1 METEMEIKKVGVL
14 GCGLMGSGIA
24 QTAATAGFDVVVR
37 EVSNELCERGFAGI
51 EKSLAKFTEKGTI
64 TADQQTE
71 IRGRLRGTTEFADL
85 ADCDIIIEAIIENL
99 DTKRDT
105 YKQLDELC
113 KPDTIFAS
121 NTSSLSITE
130 MMTATSNERQRRF
143 IGLHFFNPVPIMK
156 LVEVVK
162 TILTD
167 EAVYE
172 TAVDFG
178 KRLGK
183 TPVRASDKT
192 GFIVNRLLVP
202 YMLDSIRAL
211 EEGVGSIVDIDNAM
225 KLGCGYPMGPLT
237 LGDFVG
243 LDTTYYIAEIMFNEF
258 REKRFAPPPLLK
270 RMVLAGLYGRKSG
283 RGFYDYADP
292 KNPVPMNL
300 V

>member
-1 METEMEIKKVGVL
+1 MEIKKVGVL

-24 QTAATAGFDVVVR
+24 QVAATAGFETVVK
-37 EVSNELCERGFAGI
+37 EVSDDLIARGFGGI
-51 EKSLAKFTEKGTI
+51 EKSLAKFAEKGTI
-64 TADQQTE
+64 TSDQQKE
-71 IRGRLRGTTEFADL
+71 IRGRLSGTTSFNEL

-99 DTKRDT
+99 DEKRST
-105 YKQLDELC
+105 YRQLDELC

-130 MMTATSNERQRRF
+130 MMTATSPERQRRF
-143 IGLHFFNPVPIMK
+143 IGMHFFNPVPLMK
-156 LVEVVK
+156 LVEVEFSQK
-162 TILTD
+162 
-167 EAVYE
+167 
-172 TAVDFG
+172 
-178 KRLGK
+178 LGK
-183 TPVRASDKT
+183 VPVRADDKT

-283 RGFYDYADP
+283 RGFYDYTKDP
-292 KNPVPMNL
+292 RNPTPMNL
-300 V
+300 I

>member
-1 METEMEIKKVGVL
+1 MEIKKVGVL

-24 QTAATAGFDVVVR
+24 QTAATAGFETIVR
-37 EVSNELCERGFAGI
+37 EVSDDLIAKGFAGI
-51 EKSLAKFTEKGTI
+51 DKSLGKFAEKGAI
-64 TADQQTE
+64 TAEQQNE
-71 IRGRLRGTTEFADL
+71 IRGRLSGTTSFEDL

-99 DTKRDT
+99 DTKRET
-105 YKQLDELC
+105 YLRLDELC
-113 KPDTIFAS
+113 KPETIFAS
-121 NTSSLSITE
+121 NTSSLSITQ
-130 MMTATSNERQRRF
+130 MMSVVSTARQQRF
-143 IGLHFFNPVPIMK
+143 IGMHFFNPVPIMK
-156 LVEVVK
+156 LVEVIR

-167 EAVYE
+167 AGVYE
-172 TAVDFG
+172 DAVTFAS
-178 KRLGK
+178 KLGK
-183 TPVRASDKT
+183 VPVRTSDRT

-202 YMLDSIRAL
+202 YMLDAIRAL

-258 REKRFAPPPLLK
+258 RERRFASPPLLK
-270 RMVLAGLYGRKSG
+270 RMVMAGLYGRKSG

-292 KNPVPMNL
+292 KNPTPMNL